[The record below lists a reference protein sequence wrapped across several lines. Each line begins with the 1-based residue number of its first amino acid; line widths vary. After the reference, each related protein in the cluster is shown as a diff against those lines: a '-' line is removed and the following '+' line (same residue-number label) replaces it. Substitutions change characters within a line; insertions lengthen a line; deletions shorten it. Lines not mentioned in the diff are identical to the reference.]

1 MIHAST
7 VKRTTVTS
15 RVPKSRLETSLGKPA
30 KSNGDLNQK
39 IAEKAYE
46 LFLQRNGA
54 PGSAE
59 GDWLQA
65 EKIVKGL

>member
-1 MIHAST
+1 MIQAST
-7 VKRTTVTS
+7 VKRSTVTS
-15 RVPKSRLETSLGKPA
+15 RVPKSRIETPLEKPS
-30 KSNGDLNQK
+30 KSNGDLSQK
-39 IAEKAYE
+39 IAQKAYE

-59 GDWLQA
+59 GDWIQA